1 MKIEIK
7 ANEVIVKDLE
17 SNKSYKVIIV
27 LNRGDI
33 NESD

>member
-1 MKIEIK
+1 MKIEIRS
-7 ANEVIVKDLE
+7 NEVVVKDLE

-33 NESD
+33 NEEN